1 MHQNISQLIED
12 AFSKYHEICQNL
24 YDYIIVNLIQKI
36 REMILVQSR
45 RDVVYCIKDKIY
57 DIRQSSSSPENKLIE
72 YRNLIDRCYENLK
85 DKELELDIPEKY
97 ASKIK
102 LDPKT
107 ELEKLSEIRKLPFG
121 SGEEDIQVTLNR
133 VYNALDNF
141 KTDISQKKKNEN
153 KSPGF
158 PINEELN
165 KLYKNLVDTQGNY
178 IINMIKNVNT
188 KFKIEGANTGK
199 ISDYNLEDYNH
210 DYSVFM
216 NGIQKLREEGLN
228 IKSKCSIVENK
239 CRNQYCNLID
249 NIKEF
254 TINHKMDIFST
265 FKKVEQ
271 INVIIPKI
279 IDYSRNFK
287 FNNLQQFIELKD
299 FLVNDLDLLG
309 KKGDSLFLPIDNF
322 PKPPTG
328 KYSFKNLKTD
338 CHPSNT
344 KGLCGFSI
352 NKKRSGDIDKKQFC
366 DSIEKLHKIYD
377 FLYSEIDRVEILRLL
392 YRKIL
397 NDVNKSIAIMSPKS
411 EIEILKEIEE
421 KAQQKTEDI
430 RDGPTYLVDIPAAGS
445 KQNKK
450 SKKYLHKNKK
460 SKKYLRKNKKS
471 KKYLHKHK
479 KSKKNEK

>member
-1 MHQNISQLIED
+1 MNKHISQLIEN
-12 AFSKYHEICQNL
+12 AFSTYQGICQNL
-24 YDYIIVNLIQKI
+24 YDYIIVNLIKKI

-72 YRNLIDRCYENLK
+72 YRNLIDRCYENLE
-85 DKELELDIPEKY
+85 DKELELDMPEKY

-107 ELEKLSEIRKLPFG
+107 KLEKLSEIRQLPPG

-133 VYNALDNF
+133 VYNSLDNF
-141 KTDISQKKKNEN
+141 QTDVSQKKKNEN
-153 KSPGF
+153 RAPDF

-165 KLYKNLVDTQGNY
+165 ELYTNLVDTQGNHV
-178 IINMIKNVNT
+178 INILKNVNT
-188 KFKIEGANTGK
+188 KFKIEGANTSK
-199 ISDYNLEDYNH
+199 ISDYNIENYND

-254 TINHKMDIFST
+254 IINHKMDIFST
-265 FKKVEQ
+265 FKKIEQ
-271 INVIIPKI
+271 IDKKIPEIIAF
-279 IDYSRNFK
+279 SRNFNSSNIQK
-287 FNNLQQFIELKD
+287 FTELKE

-309 KKGDSLFLPIDNF
+309 KKGDGLFLPIDNF
-322 PKPPTG
+322 PKLPTG
-328 KYSFKNLKTD
+328 KYSLKKLKIE
-338 CHPSNT
+338 CYPSNT

-352 NKKRSGDIDKKQFC
+352 NKSRIDDIDKKQFC
-366 DSIEKLHKIYD
+366 DSIDKLHKIYD
-377 FLYSEIDRVEILRLL
+377 FLYNEINRVEIIRLL

-397 NDVNKSIAIMSPKS
+397 NDVNKSITMMTPKS
-411 EIEILKEIEE
+411 EIEILKEIEDQ
-421 KAQQKTEDI
+421 AQQKTEDI
-430 RDGPTYLVDIPAAGS
+430 RDGPTYLVDIPAGS

-450 SKKYLHKNKK
+450 SKKYIQKNKNSKKYLQKNRK
-460 SKKYLRKNKKS
+460 SKKYSRKYKKITNKK
-471 KKYLHKHK
+471 
-479 KSKKNEK
+479 